1 MKISVIIPA
10 FNEERLLGATLAEVR
25 ASLGAFAAH
34 RWETELIVCDNNS
47 TDRTAEVAL
56 AAGSKVVFEPINQ
69 IARARNCGAAAATG
83 DWLLFIDADSHPS
96 RALLQDVAEA
106 ISSGRYIAGGSTL
119 RMVTHNT
126 VARVLSSLWNQL
138 SRFRRL
144 MAGSFIFVEAKAFR
158 TVGGFSPELFAGE
171 ELDLSLKLN
180 AYGKRHGRQLVIL
193 NRHPMITSGR
203 KLDLYS
209 HRELIRFMLRVLL
222 SPRRV
227 MRSREAC
234 HPWYDGRR

>member
-10 FNEERLLGATLAEVR
+10 FNEERLLGATLGVVR
-25 ASLGAFAAH
+25 ASLDAFMA
-34 RWETELIVCDNNS
+34 RGWEIEVIVCDNNS
-47 TDRTAEVAL
+47 TDHTAEVARD
-56 AAGSKVVFEPINQ
+56 AGARVVFEPINQ

-96 RALLQDVAEA
+96 RALLHEVAEA
-106 ISSGRYIAGGSTL
+106 ISSGHYVAGGTTL
-119 RMVTHNT
+119 RMMTQHAF
-126 VARVLSSLWNQL
+126 ARMLSGLWNQL

-144 MAGSFIFVEAKAFR
+144 MAGSFIFVEAEAFR
-158 TVGGFSPELFAGE
+158 AVGGFSSELFAGE
-171 ELDLSLKLN
+171 ELDLSLRLK
-180 AYGKRHGRQLVIL
+180 AYGKRHGRRLVIL

-209 HRELIRFMLRVLL
+209 NRELIRFMLRALF